1 MALCGGSLQAMTSKK
16 TWFITGAGRGM
27 GTHFAKA
34 ALDAGH
40 SVVATGRNPDAV
52 AQAVGDSEDLL
63 VVKLDITS
71 PQDAEAAI
79 KAAVDR
85 FGGIDVLVNNAASFY
100 AGYFEEL
107 TPEQMERQLTT
118 SLIGPMN
125 VTRAVLPVMRK
136 RRSGHVVTIS
146 SSAGFAGFEY
156 GTAYAA
162 SKFGVEGWME
172 SLAPEVA
179 PFGIHTTI
187 VNPGFFRTELL
198 TKASTNYATPSI
210 ADYAE
215 RNAAQREFWESQNG
229 RQSGDP
235 VKLAQ
240 ALLTIADEEQPPR
253 RFIAG
258 ADALAQAEQQLA
270 QFQQEI
276 DAFRELSS
284 SLALDD
290 AETAAVAVITN

>member
-1 MALCGGSLQAMTSKK
+1 MADNSPHKQ

-27 GTHFAKA
+27 GVEFTKA
-34 ALDAGH
+34 ALAAGH
-40 SVVATGRNPDAV
+40 NVVATGRSPDAV
-52 AQAVGDSEDLL
+52 AKALGASDNLL
-63 VVKLDITS
+63 VVKLDVTS
-71 PQDAEAAI
+71 TDDAAAAVEAAI
-79 KAAVDR
+79 ER
-85 FGGIDVLVNNAASFY
+85 FGSIDVLVNNAASFY

-136 RRSGHVVTIS
+136 QRSGHIVTIS

-162 SKFGVEGWME
+162 SKFGVDGWME
-172 SLAPEVA
+172 SLAPEVE
-179 PFGIHTTI
+179 PFGIHVTV

-198 TKASTNYATPSI
+198 TKESTNYAEPSI
-210 ADYAE
+210 EDYAE
-215 RNAAQREFWESQNG
+215 RNAAQREFWEGQNG

-235 VKLAQ
+235 AKLAQ
-240 ALLTIADEEQPPR
+240 ALLTITQEEPPPF

-258 ADALAQAEQQLA
+258 ADAIAQAEEKLAERRQQ
-270 QFQQEI
+270 I
-276 DAFRELSS
+276 DAYRELSS
-284 SLALDD
+284 ALAF
-290 AETAAVAVITN
+290 EEVTA